1 MENSL
6 SIANQPPSYS
16 GRSTYRRILAWLTD
30 GLCGFAVFGV
40 VLVVLAQVIS
50 RLLGY
55 PVKFS
60 EELTRALFIWMV
72 FTGIAAGMR
81 HADAA
86 RVTIFMEKAPVYL
99 HRLALPIYF
108 LFGLGFF
115 VLMGWMG
122 WRMVNQQLMMNE
134 MIATLGWPSWII
146 GMVMPLSAVLS
157 LLCMIDSLY
166 EHKNTIAIAS
176 QKNAMAAGEVE

>member
-1 MENSL
+1 
-6 SIANQPPSYS
+6 
-16 GRSTYRRILAWLTD
+16 
-30 GLCGFAVFGV
+30 
-40 VLVVLAQVIS
+40 
-50 RLLGY
+50 
-55 PVKFS
+55 
-60 EELTRALFIWMV
+60 
-72 FTGIAAGMR
+72 
-81 HADAA
+81 
-86 RVTIFMEKAPVYL
+86 MEKAPVYL